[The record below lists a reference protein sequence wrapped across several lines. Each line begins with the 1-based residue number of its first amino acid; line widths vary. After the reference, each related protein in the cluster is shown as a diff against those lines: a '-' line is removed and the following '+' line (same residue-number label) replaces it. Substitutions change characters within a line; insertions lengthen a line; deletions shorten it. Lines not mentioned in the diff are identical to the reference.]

1 MNQDEQERVDI
12 VLSEIQSI
20 LAELSA
26 IQNAQVEQTNAP
38 AMVVSEFV
46 DRKAEPRL
54 ESKSAIPLAPHRAQ
68 SVQNYSGIN
77 DAALA
82 QEIEAGRLTVRDAV
96 VAQQA
101 LIELLSASVAARRAL
116 CIASVDLAKALGVS
130 LEGGTQ

>member
-82 QEIEAGRLTVRDAV
+82 QEIEA
-96 VAQQA
+96 
-101 LIELLSASVAARRAL
+101 LLRISPR
-116 CIASVDLAKALGVS
+116 I
-130 LEGGTQ
+130 

>member
-26 IQNAQVEQTNAP
+26 IQNAQVEQTNAA
-38 AMVVSEFV
+38 AMVSEFV

-82 QEIEAGRLTVRDAV
+82 QEIEA
-96 VAQQA
+96 
-101 LIELLSASVAARRAL
+101 LLRISPR
-116 CIASVDLAKALGVS
+116 I
-130 LEGGTQ
+130 